1 MSPFEIFLALNVK
14 MPISYLGYRL
24 RFISRELRGKRRD
37 QQPTTLPCRHWR
49 KLVLNAP
56 VRLLE
61 ADKSQGNVSL
71 AEVIMLAKLVTETK
85 AGEEIIEIGT
95 FDGRTTLNMAVN
107 SPESCP
113 IYTLD
118 LPQGDETAFDV
129 EEGEKS
135 FIDKPTPGMRF
146 IQSDEPCTKKIT
158 QMLGDSATFDWSDHV
173 NSAGFIFV
181 DGSHAYDYAKKDTAT
196 AFQLIRPGGFIV
208 WHDYG
213 VWEGVTKALEE
224 IEAEQRLGLQ
234 HIRGTSLVVYR
245 HSESLTQS

>member
-1 MSPFEIFLALNVK
+1 MNDFEIFLALNVK

-37 QQPTTLPCRHWR
+37 QQPTTLPCRSWR
-49 KLVLNAP
+49 NLVLNAP
-56 VRLLE
+56 IRLLE

-71 AEVIMLAKLVTETK
+71 SEVIMLAKLVTEAK
-85 AGEEIIEIGT
+85 VGEEIIEIGT

-107 SPESCP
+107 SHASCP
-113 IYTLD
+113 IFTLD
-118 LPQGDETAFDV
+118 LPQGDDTAFDV

-135 FIDKPTPGMRF
+135 FIDKPKPGMRF
-146 IQSDEPCTKKIT
+146 VQSDEPSTQRIT
-158 QMLGDSATFDWSDHV
+158 QMLGDSAIFDWSEHEDK
-173 NSAGFIFV
+173 AGFMFV
-181 DGSHAYDYAKKDTAT
+181 DGSHAYDYAKKDTET
-196 AFQLIRPGGFIV
+196 AFRLIRPGGFIV

-224 IEAEQRLGLQ
+224 IEAEQKLGLQ

-245 HSESLTQS
+245 HPEAA